1 MSAMTNKA
9 KSFRPA
15 RRGMGHLLAVAASA
29 LLLGACG
36 TPGRAIDPQAQAAA
50 MAAKPAAPAAADF
63 PAMEAA
69 KWQQGAFPNLDNLRQ
84 VQPGMGKDQI
94 RQLLSWPH
102 FSEGL
107 WGVEEWNY
115 IFHLRSGDGPAFV
128 TCQYMVRF
136 NDAMVATGA
145 YWKSGECEALLRPAI
160 KTAAVAA
167 RPIVQPLPTP
177 PARPLPPQKIS
188 LGTDGLF
195 RFGGGSAADLQP
207 EGRQKIELLTQEIRR
222 NFASI
227 KSIAITG
234 HTDRLGS
241 AAYND
246 ALSLERAN
254 TVRDLMVRA
263 GVDEPLIRTSGV
275 GKTRPVMDCPGT
287 RKTPALVTCLQPNRR
302 VELEVIG
309 AVPGNAAASEA
320 SAASSIKPA
329 LGR

>member
-1 MSAMTNKA
+1 MTKNA
-9 KSFRPA
+9 KSFCA
-15 RRGMGHLLAVAASA
+15 RRGMGRLLAVVASA
-29 LLLGACG
+29 LLLAACG

-50 MAAKPAAPAAADF
+50 IAAKPAPPAAGDF
-63 PAMEAA
+63 PAMETA
-69 KWQQGAFPNLDNLRQ
+69 KWQQGAFPNLENLRQ
-84 VQPGMGKDQI
+84 VQAGMGKDQI
-94 RQLLSWPH
+94 RGLLSWPH

-115 IFHLRSGDGPAFV
+115 IFHLRTGEGPAFL

-136 NDAMVATGA
+136 NDAMVVTGA
-145 YWKSGECEALLRPAI
+145 YWKSGECEALTRPVI
-160 KTAAVAA
+160 KAATAK
-167 RPIVQPLPTP
+167 PMVQPLPTP
-177 PARPLPPQKIS
+177 PARPLPPQRIS

-222 NFASI
+222 NFASV

-263 GVDEPLIRTSGV
+263 GVDETLIKAVGV
-275 GKTRPVMDCPGT
+275 GKTRPVVDCPGS
-287 RKTPALVTCLQPNRR
+287 RKTPALVACLQPNRR

-309 AVPGNAAASEA
+309 AVPVDAAVAEK
-320 SAASSIKPA
+320 SAEFSINPTR
-329 LGR
+329 GR

>member
-1 MSAMTNKA
+1 
-9 KSFRPA
+9 
-15 RRGMGHLLAVAASA
+15 
-29 LLLGACG
+29 
-36 TPGRAIDPQAQAAA
+36 
-50 MAAKPAAPAAADF
+50 
-63 PAMEAA
+63 
-69 KWQQGAFPNLDNLRQ
+69 
-84 VQPGMGKDQI
+84 MGKDQI
-94 RQLLSWPH
+94 RELLSWPH

-115 IFHLRSGDGPAFV
+115 IFHLRTGEGPAFV

-136 NDAMVATGA
+136 NDAMVATGE
-145 YWKSGECEALLRPAI
+145 YWKSGECEALTRPVV
-160 KTAAVAA
+160 KTAAVK
-167 RPIVQPLPTP
+167 PIVQPLPTP

-195 RFGGGSAADLQP
+195 RFGGGSAVDLQP

-222 NFASI
+222 NFASVQ
-227 KSIAITG
+227 SIAITG

-241 AAYND
+241 AAYNE

-263 GVDEPLIRTSGV
+263 GVDETLIRTTGM
-275 GKTRPVMDCPGT
+275 GKTRPVVDCPGS

-309 AVPGNAAASEA
+309 AVPVDAVGN
-320 SAASSIKPA
+320 SAESSIKPTF
-329 LGR
+329 GK

>member
-1 MSAMTNKA
+1 MTKNA

-29 LLLGACG
+29 LLLAACG

-50 MAAKPAAPAAADF
+50 MSAKPAAPAVGDF
-63 PAMEAA
+63 PAMETA
-69 KWQQGAFPNLDNLRQ
+69 KWQQGAFPNLENLRQ

-94 RQLLSWPH
+94 RELLSWPH

-115 IFHLRSGDGPAFV
+115 IFHLRTGEGPAFV

-136 NDAMVATGA
+136 NDAMVVTGA
-145 YWKSGECEALLRPAI
+145 YWKSGECEALTRPVTR
-160 KTAAVAA
+160 TAAA

-177 PARPLPPQKIS
+177 PAQPLPPQKIS

-222 NFASI
+222 NFASV

-241 AAYND
+241 VAYNE

-263 GVDEPLIRTSGV
+263 GVDEAAIKAVGV
-275 GKTRPVMDCPGT
+275 GKTRPVVDCPGS
-287 RKTPALVTCLQPNRR
+287 RKTPALVACLQPNRR

-309 AVPGNAAASEA
+309 AVPADAAAA
-320 SAASSIKPA
+320 DKSAASLIKPTF
-329 LGR
+329 GR

>member
-1 MSAMTNKA
+1 MTKNA
-9 KSFRPA
+9 KTFRPG
-15 RRGMGHLLAVAASA
+15 RLGMGHVLAVVASA
-29 LLLGACG
+29 LLLAACG

-50 MAAKPAAPAAADF
+50 MAAKPAAPTAGDF
-63 PAMEAA
+63 PEIETA
-69 KWQQGAFPNLDNLRQ
+69 KWKQGAFPNLENLRQ
-84 VQPGMGKDQI
+84 VQAGMGKDQV
-94 RQLLSWPH
+94 RGLLSWPH

-115 IFHLRSGDGPAFV
+115 IFHLRTGDGPAFM

-136 NDAMVATGA
+136 NDAMVVTGA
-145 YWKSGECEALLRPAI
+145 YWKSGECEALTRPVVN
-160 KTAAVAA
+160 TAAA
-167 RPIVQPLPTP
+167 RPTVQPLPTP
-177 PARPLPPQKIS
+177 PARPLPPQKVT

-195 RFGGGSAADLQP
+195 RFGGGSVADLQP

-222 NFASI
+222 NFASV

-241 AAYND
+241 AAYNE

-263 GVDEPLIRTSGV
+263 GVDETLIKTKGL
-275 GKTRPVMDCPGT
+275 GKTLPVVECPGS
-287 RKTPALVTCLQPNRR
+287 RKTPALVACLQPNRR

-309 AVPGNAAASEA
+309 AVPVDAAGKPVE
-320 SAASSIKPA
+320 SSIKPT
-329 LGR
+329 LGK